1 MPWKHEVV
9 SWRISREGDDKVVGC
24 KEAKV
29 EHNEDLVNLSTSD
42 PYRVLS
48 AQTELPIM
56 KFDAMS
62 TNIVGNWTMEAHVIF
77 RSPMRIYNNEN
88 GTGKMTLDE

>member
-1 MPWKHEVV
+1 M
-9 SWRISREGDDKVVGC
+9 EGGWQGC

-29 EHNEDLVNLSTSD
+29 EHNEDIVKLSTSD
-42 PYRVLS
+42 PYHVLS

-56 KFDAMS
+56 KFDAMF
-62 TNIVGNWTMEAHVIF
+62 TNIVDNWTMEAHVIF

-88 GTGKMTLDE
+88 GTGKKTLDE